1 MANDSVT
8 LAEFKKLAADYSSD
22 AVDAQIVDINKQ
34 IIAIDKKVAELKQTI
49 TTNDA
54 TKAPIEQA
62 ISKQKVTFEKDNQS
76 VALNVPTAIESE
88 FISSII
94 KEDNTLLVALAGEQW
109 VTDQKQNIQE
119 KTVNVDNVVY
129 SFKTAPVIEN
139 LQLGSVNEDN
149 TINEKT
155 FCLLR

>member
-62 ISKQKVTFEKDNQS
+62 ISKQKVTFEK
-76 VALNVPTAIESE
+76 
-88 FISSII
+88 
-94 KEDNTLLVALAGEQW
+94 
-109 VTDQKQNIQE
+109 
-119 KTVNVDNVVY
+119 
-129 SFKTAPVIEN
+129 
-139 LQLGSVNEDN
+139 
-149 TINEKT
+149 TIN
-155 FCLLR
+155 LLL